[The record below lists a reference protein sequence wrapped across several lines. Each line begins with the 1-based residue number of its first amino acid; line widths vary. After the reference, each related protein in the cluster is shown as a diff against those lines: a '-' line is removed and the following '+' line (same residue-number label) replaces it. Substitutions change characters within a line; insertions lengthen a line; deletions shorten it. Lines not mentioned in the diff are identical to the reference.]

1 MESFSITCSVLDV
14 DSIKGEKSNAKIPC
28 SHVYPK

>member
-1 MESFSITCSVLDV
+1 MKRFSITRSALDV
-14 DSIKGEKSNAKIPC
+14 GNIKGEKSNAKIPC